1 MPTKISMVIERNNT
15 SSRLKR
21 SGTISLMPFTT
32 NRNVGLNMLNLK
44 TLKKSSGCSSCRG
57 G

>member
-15 SSRLKR
+15 SSIFKTSSKR
-21 SGTISLMPFTT
+21 TIMDFTT